1 LDYEPVIGLEIH
13 VELSTNSKMFCG
25 CRVDFGGEP
34 NTRTCPVCAAHP
46 GALPV
51 MNREAINFI
60 ARIALALD
68 CQITPKSIFHRKNYF
83 YPDLPKGYQI
93 SQYDQPFAVDGHV
106 DLTAEGEEFRVG
118 IERVHQ
124 EEDTGKNI
132 HAGESGRIAGALYSL
147 IDFNRSGIPLVEVVT
162 RPDIHSP
169 QVARAFLNKLK
180 NTLRYLDVSD
190 CNMEEGSLRCD
201 ANVSLRPAGATE
213 LGVKTELKNMNSFR
227 HLERGLEREIER
239 QAALLRAGERV
250 TQQTV
255 HYEVA
260 TGEVHP
266 MRSKEYAHDYR
277 YFPEP
282 DLVPLEISDGFIDN
296 VRGQMPELPSVR
308 AERFIR
314 DLGLPVYDAEVLTTS
329 RDLADFFEATLE
341 QFNEAKTLS
350 NWLMGELLGYLKA
363 SGKELGD
370 VNLTP
375 AAVAELLEMIRDGK
389 VSQNVAKDVFVE
401 MCDSG
406 RPAAQIVKDKELGQ
420 ISDTSELEGLIA
432 KVIDA
437 NPAQVEQFRAG
448 KDKVLGFLVGQVMK
462 ETGGRANPKLVNE
475 LFRKQLAG

>member
-1 LDYEPVIGLEIH
+1 
-13 VELSTNSKMFCG
+13 
-25 CRVDFGGEP
+25 
-34 NTRTCPVCAAHP
+34 
-46 GALPV
+46 
-51 MNREAINFI
+51 
-60 ARIALALD
+60 
-68 CQITPKSIFHRKNYF
+68 
-83 YPDLPKGYQI
+83 
-93 SQYDQPFAVDGHV
+93 
-106 DLTAEGEEFRVG
+106 
-118 IERVHQ
+118 
-124 EEDTGKNI
+124 
-132 HAGESGRIAGALYSL
+132 
-147 IDFNRSGIPLVEVVT
+147 
-162 RPDIHSP
+162 
-169 QVARAFLNKLK
+169 
-180 NTLRYLDVSD
+180 
-190 CNMEEGSLRCD
+190 
-201 ANVSLRPAGATE
+201 
-213 LGVKTELKNMNSFR
+213 
-227 HLERGLEREIER
+227 
-239 QAALLRAGERV
+239 
-250 TQQTV
+250 
-255 HYEVA
+255 
-260 TGEVHP
+260 
-266 MRSKEYAHDYR
+266 
-277 YFPEP
+277 
-282 DLVPLEISDGFIDN
+282 
-296 VRGQMPELPSVR
+296 VR

-341 QFNEAKTLS
+341 QFNEAKTVS